1 MALIDGTAGW
11 SPRRTIWFVVP
22 GVARGDDGNATSARQ
37 REGCKLMH
45 ELLLFSSDGV
55 MPGAAIRTEIPPVDF
70 PGRVAD
76 QARNEKSLT
85 RRDDALPASLPW

>member
-1 MALIDGTAGW
+1 MVLWGKAAGW
-11 SPRRTIWFVVP
+11 SPWRTIETVV
-22 GVARGDDGNATSARQ
+22 AGDALGDGGNAASARQ
-37 REGCKLMH
+37 REVCKLMH

-70 PGRVAD
+70 PGWVAD

-85 RRDDALPASLPW
+85 RRDDALPASLP